1 MDWGHGILHPHCTWS
16 EMEQKKVGKERKKER
31 EKSSSSNG
39 GGGGRKLNE
48 KIYSK
53 GSATC

>member
-1 MDWGHGILHPHCTWS
+1 
-16 EMEQKKVGKERKKER
+16 MEQKKVGKERKKER
-31 EKSSSSNG
+31 EKSSSSS
-39 GGGGRKLNE
+39 GGGGRGLNE

>member
-1 MDWGHGILHPHCTWS
+1 
-16 EMEQKKVGKERKKER
+16 MEQKKVGKERKKER